1 MQLFAHILDIRH
13 LRNDV
18 VRRCAEHG
26 LTVRFEDGAPT
37 AYTNRG
43 EVVFPELQ
51 PPITMDDL
59 KKLRCA
65 KAHEPGHRLR
75 FKSIE
80 LLEQAYLPKGHP
92 LGALWNI
99 VEDEIMEREV
109 QQKWRGDR
117 VDLVEGH
124 NVIARETAESWRKG
138 LEGGKTAGEHA
149 VKAIAS
155 YLVAIE
161 SRKDWDWLAEAND
174 DMIRRAMPKE
184 VTDLTDEL
192 IAEGWADRI
201 RKGGDEDASHQ
212 LAKDLFN
219 RLYPNED
226 ADEEEQKYK
235 QQAQRSKEK
244 GENGEGDS
252 EEDGEGEGEGV
263 DRFEDEAK
271 DEATGKEQMTVGWK
285 DVIKSE
291 HNQKGDGS
299 PMRIDWTGHQYQNKT
314 AFFPDDCIQT
324 HDYRGFS
331 GHNMFGTSSL
341 EDRAFANTVRRMI
354 QSWQRTHKV
363 DELKSGKL
371 DHRNMIRVLMPQRD
385 GGEWNRRV
393 FYQMEEHTSLNTC
406 ITLLVDYSGSMTG
419 DKMRVACRATQ
430 RLVDVF
436 ERCLRVPTEVIGFS
450 AGWSWHDVGIIKP
463 YDERGVSADA
473 IGARFTSFVEH
484 SNGNADADAL
494 LFAAQRMVNRREAR
508 KILIVLSDGSPSVGY
523 DCSDPADNLHY
534 IIKEVNRMRIETY
547 GIGIQ
552 SNSVCTFYGDHT
564 KVIHDTDQL
573 NAALLSTLERA
584 VRFDRP

>member
-1 MQLFAHILDIRH
+1 MNLFAHILDIRH

-18 VRRCAEHG
+18 VRRCHEQG
-26 LTVRFEDGAPT
+26 LTVRFEEGAPT
-37 AYTNRG
+37 AYTNRN
-43 EVVFPELQ
+43 EVVFPEVQ
-51 PPITMDDL
+51 PPITMDQL

-80 LLEQAYLPKGHP
+80 LLEQATLPKGHP

-109 QQKWRGDR
+109 QTKWRGDR

-124 NVIARETAESWRKG
+124 HVIARETASSWKEG
-138 LEGGKTAGEHA
+138 LEKGHKAGENA
-149 VKAIAS
+149 VKAIAA

-174 DMIRRAMPKE
+174 ELIRRPMPKE
-184 VTDLTDEL
+184 VTDLADAL

-201 RKGGDEDASHQ
+201 RKGGDEDEAHQ

-235 QQAQRSKEK
+235 QAAKSK
-244 GENGEGDS
+244 GEDGD
-252 EEDGEGEGEGV
+252 EEGEGEGEGAKSTE
-263 DRFEDEAK
+263 RFEDAE
-271 DEATGKEQMTVGWK
+271 ENEQGEEQLTVKWE

-291 HNQKGDGS
+291 HDQSSEGS
-299 PMRIDWTGHQYQNKT
+299 PMRIDWEGKT
-314 AFFPDDCIQT
+314 YDKNTKFFPDDCIRV
-324 HDYRGFS
+324 HEYRNFS
-331 GHNMFGTSSL
+331 GHNVFGTSSL
-341 EDRAFANTVRRMI
+341 EDRAFANMVRRMI

-406 ITLLVDYSGSMTG
+406 ITLLVDYSGSMYG
-419 DKMRVACRATQ
+419 DKMKVACRATQ
-430 RLVDVF
+430 RLLDVF

-450 AGWSWHDVGIIKP
+450 AGWNQHDVGLIKP
-463 YDERGVSADA
+463 YDERGVSAND
-473 IGARFTSFVEH
+473 IGSRFSSFMAH
-484 SNGNADADAL
+484 SNGNADADAIL
-494 LFAAQRMVNRREAR
+494 YAAQRMVKRREQR

-523 DCSDPADNLHY
+523 DNSSAYDNLKY
-534 IIKEVNRMRIETY
+534 IIEEVHRMRIETH

-552 SNSVCTFYGDHT
+552 SNSVCDFYGSHT
-564 KVIHDTDQL
+564 KVINRTEEL
-573 NAALLSTLERA
+573 NQALLSTLERA
-584 VRFDRP
+584 VRFDTP